1 MQQALDSPAAAK
13 GLDDSYQPVPD
24 VRDDPAYFAR
34 LYDQYATD
42 VLRVCYFYLSD
53 REKAEDVCQDVFVR
67 LMTTHPLLQP
77 GREKSWLLKVALNRC
92 RDLWRGAWL
101 KRVILGGPT
110 FELIPAPDEFSRRDD
125 QQAMMA
131 AINQLPA
138 TFKEVILLHYYQ
150 GMNIAEIA
158 QMLELPEGTISS
170 RLSRGRKKL
179 ESILLKACKEKVKP
193 QMGLAAREFGRRGEK
208 EVQHK

>member
-1 MQQALDSPAAAK
+1 MSEPTSKHKEESAVQQALDSPAAAK

-101 KRVILGGPT
+101 KRVILGGPM

-179 ESILLKACKEKVKP
+179 ESILLK
-193 QMGLAAREFGRRGEK
+193 GGDAR
-208 EVQHK
+208 

>member
-1 MQQALDSPAAAK
+1 MSEPTSKHKEESAVQQALDSPAAAK

-67 LMTTHPLLQP
+67 LMTTHPVLQP

-131 AINQLPA
+131 AINLLPA

-179 ESILLKACKEKVKP
+179 ESILLK
-193 QMGLAAREFGRRGEK
+193 GGDAR
-208 EVQHK
+208 

>member
-67 LMTTHPLLQP
+67 LMTTHPLAAEGSAEPLPRFMARRVAQARHS
-77 GREKSWLLKVALNRC
+77 GR
-92 RDLWRGAWL
+92 
-101 KRVILGGPT
+101 
-110 FELIPAPDEFSRRDD
+110 PDVRADSC
-125 QQAMMA
+125 A
-131 AINQLPA
+131 
-138 TFKEVILLHYYQ
+138 
-150 GMNIAEIA
+150 G
-158 QMLELPEGTISS
+158 
-170 RLSRGRKKL
+170 
-179 ESILLKACKEKVKP
+179 
-193 QMGLAAREFGRRGEK
+193 
-208 EVQHK
+208 

>member
-1 MQQALDSPAAAK
+1 MSELTSKHKEESAVQQALNSPAAAK

-179 ESILLKACKEKVKP
+179 ESILLK
-193 QMGLAAREFGRRGEK
+193 GGDAR
-208 EVQHK
+208 

>member
-1 MQQALDSPAAAK
+1 MIEPTSKHKEESAVQQALDSPAAAK

-42 VLRVCYFYLSD
+42 VLRVCYFYLSN

-67 LMTTHPLLQP
+67 LMTTHPVLQP

-179 ESILLKACKEKVKP
+179 ESILLK
-193 QMGLAAREFGRRGEK
+193 GGDAR
-208 EVQHK
+208 

>member
-1 MQQALDSPAAAK
+1 MSEPTSKHKEESAVQQALDSPAAAK

-125 QQAMMA
+125 QQSMMA

-179 ESILLKACKEKVKP
+179 ESILLK
-193 QMGLAAREFGRRGEK
+193 GGDAR
-208 EVQHK
+208 

>member
-1 MQQALDSPAAAK
+1 MSEPTSKHKEESAVQQALDSPAAAK

-131 AINQLPA
+131 AINQPPA

-179 ESILLKACKEKVKP
+179 ESILLKGGDA
-193 QMGLAAREFGRRGEK
+193 Q
-208 EVQHK
+208 

>member
-1 MQQALDSPAAAK
+1 MSEPTSKHKEESAVQQALDSPAAAK

-24 VRDDPAYFAR
+24 VRDDPVYFAR

-170 RLSRGRKKL
+170 RLSRGAKKL
-179 ESILLKACKEKVKP
+179 ESILLK
-193 QMGLAAREFGRRGEK
+193 GGDAR
-208 EVQHK
+208 

>member
-1 MQQALDSPAAAK
+1 MSEPTSKHKEESAVQQALDSPAAAK

-67 LMTTHPLLQP
+67 LMTRHPVLQP

-179 ESILLKACKEKVKP
+179 ESILLK
-193 QMGLAAREFGRRGEK
+193 GGDAR
-208 EVQHK
+208 

>member
-1 MQQALDSPAAAK
+1 MSEPTSKHKEESAVQQALDSPAAAK

-67 LMTTHPLLQP
+67 LMTTHPVLQP

-158 QMLELPEGTISS
+158 QMLDLPEGTISS

-179 ESILLKACKEKVKP
+179 ESILLK
-193 QMGLAAREFGRRGEK
+193 GGDAR
-208 EVQHK
+208 

>member
-1 MQQALDSPAAAK
+1 MSEPTSKHKEESAVQQALDSPAAAK

-67 LMTTHPLLQP
+67 LMTTHPVLQT

-179 ESILLKACKEKVKP
+179 ESILLK
-193 QMGLAAREFGRRGEK
+193 GGDAR
-208 EVQHK
+208 

>member
-1 MQQALDSPAAAK
+1 MSEPTSKHKEESAVQQALDSPAAAK

-158 QMLELPEGTISS
+158 QMLELPEGTILS

-179 ESILLKACKEKVKP
+179 ESILLK
-193 QMGLAAREFGRRGEK
+193 GGDAR
-208 EVQHK
+208 

>member
-1 MQQALDSPAAAK
+1 MSEPTSKHKEESAVQQALDSPAAAK

-34 LYDQYATD
+34 IYDQYATD

-179 ESILLKACKEKVKP
+179 ESILLK
-193 QMGLAAREFGRRGEK
+193 GGDAR
-208 EVQHK
+208 

>member
-158 QMLELPEGTISS
+158 QMLELPEGM
-170 RLSRGRKKL
+170 GV
-179 ESILLKACKEKVKP
+179 ACLMPLGYPAEDAEPAPMHFK
-193 QMGLAAREFGRRGEK
+193 RRPADEL
-208 EVQHK
+208 VIRI

>member
-1 MQQALDSPAAAK
+1 MSEPTSKHKEESAVQQALDSPAAAK

-150 GMNIAEIA
+150 GMNISEIA

-179 ESILLKACKEKVKP
+179 ESILLK
-193 QMGLAAREFGRRGEK
+193 GGDAR
-208 EVQHK
+208 

>member
-125 QQAMMA
+125 QQAMMG

-179 ESILLKACKEKVKP
+179 ESILLKACK
-193 QMGLAAREFGRRGEK
+193 
-208 EVQHK
+208 

>member
-1 MQQALDSPAAAK
+1 M
-13 GLDDSYQPVPD
+13 VPD

-179 ESILLKACKEKVKP
+179 ESILLK
-193 QMGLAAREFGRRGEK
+193 GGDAR
-208 EVQHK
+208 

>member
-1 MQQALDSPAAAK
+1 MSEPTSKHKEESAVQQALDSPAAAK

-67 LMTTHPLLQP
+67 LMTTHPVLQP

-125 QQAMMA
+125 QQAMMT

-179 ESILLKACKEKVKP
+179 ESILLK
-193 QMGLAAREFGRRGEK
+193 GGDAR
-208 EVQHK
+208 

>member
-1 MQQALDSPAAAK
+1 MSEPTSKHKEESAVQQALDSPAAAK
-13 GLDDSYQPVPD
+13 GLDASYQPVPD

-67 LMTTHPLLQP
+67 LMTTHPVLQP

-179 ESILLKACKEKVKP
+179 ESILLK
-193 QMGLAAREFGRRGEK
+193 GGDAR
-208 EVQHK
+208 

>member
-24 VRDDPAYFAR
+24 VRDDPVYFAR

-67 LMTTHPLLQP
+67 LMTTHPVLQP

-101 KRVILGGPT
+101 KRVILGRPT

-179 ESILLKACKEKVKP
+179 ESILLK
-193 QMGLAAREFGRRGEK
+193 GGDAR
-208 EVQHK
+208 